1 MLMHYKNR
9 ETGFSLLEVLI
20 ALIVLAVGLI
30 SVAKFQG
37 TIIKSGSLAKARTVA
52 THLAQEKLDD
62 LRNYEVLIT
71 TDPTTFAIV
80 GCNVAGKMRYYC
92 IANNAGGALA
102 SGTSTVANVAY
113 TRTWTVQD
121 YYFAATAAG
130 KTPNTAAV
138 TNYAP
143 AAPIIAPPYPDYK
156 LVAVTVAWADQDG
169 SAQSVVLSSVISA
182 ADPLYSGRILE

>member
-1 MLMHYKNR
+1 MLMHCMKR

-20 ALIVLAVGLI
+20 ALVVLAVGLI

-37 TIIKSGSLAKARTVA
+37 TIMKSGSLAKARTVA

-80 GCNVAGKMRYYC
+80 GCNVAGKVRYSC
-92 IANNAGGALA
+92 IANNAGGTLA
-102 SGTSTVANVAY
+102 TGTVTVASVNY
-113 TRTWTVQD
+113 TRTWTVQN

-130 KTPNTAAV
+130 KTANTAAV

-143 AAPIIAPPYPDYK
+143 AAPVVLPPYPDYK
-156 LVAVTVAWADQDG
+156 VVAVTVAWTDQDG
-169 SAQSVVLSSVISA
+169 SAQSVVLSSIISA
-182 ADPLYSGRILE
+182 SDPLYSGRILE